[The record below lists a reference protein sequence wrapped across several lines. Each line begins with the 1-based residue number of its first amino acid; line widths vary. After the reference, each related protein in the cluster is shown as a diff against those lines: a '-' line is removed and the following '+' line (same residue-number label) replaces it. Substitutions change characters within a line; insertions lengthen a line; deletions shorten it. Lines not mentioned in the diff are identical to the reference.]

1 MAAHISP
8 STIAG
13 LSIGN
18 SNGLFHRPHR
28 PPRRPLDAFPRVPA
42 LASVRS
48 PCAAEPGDGSR
59 RGLGC
64 GEGDAEDQ
72 EPLLAP
78 RSALVFGGRCA
89 LVLAQEAVDGSLVNK
104 VAGIWGSAWRGS
116 R

>member
-28 PPRRPLDAFPRVPA
+28 PPRRPPDAFPRVPA
-42 LASVRS
+42 LVSVRS

-64 GEGDAEDQ
+64 GEGDCFKAMRVAALRVAALRDWFKRSDTRGGAAEG
-72 EPLLAP
+72 
-78 RSALVFGGRCA
+78 SCWAL
-89 LVLAQEAVDGSLVNK
+89 
-104 VAGIWGSAWRGS
+104 
-116 R
+116 